1 MSFPIGD
8 NSYNGMALPSIS
20 LDIVDYGAEGGP
32 VTRADQRRSSGIFSP
47 ASIATGSRFSG
58 GGSGQVARSV

>member
-1 MSFPIGD
+1 MTSVPGPIEG
-8 NSYNGMALPSIS
+8 NWYNGMALPSIS
-20 LDIVDYGAEGGP
+20 LDKVDYTGG
-32 VTRADQRRSSGIFSP
+32 QWRSSGIFSP

>member
-1 MSFPIGD
+1 MTSVPGPIEG
-8 NSYNGMALPSIS
+8 NWYNGLALLSIS
-20 LDIVDYGAEGGP
+20 LDIVDYTG
-32 VTRADQRRSSGIFSP
+32 QLRSTGIFSP